1 MAQSVYTVP
10 EVLAEIRDRRAR
22 RRLAALPYELQLR
35 RPRADFV
42 RTGECGW
49 GRRGRARPW
58 G

>member
-1 MAQSVYTVP
+1 MP